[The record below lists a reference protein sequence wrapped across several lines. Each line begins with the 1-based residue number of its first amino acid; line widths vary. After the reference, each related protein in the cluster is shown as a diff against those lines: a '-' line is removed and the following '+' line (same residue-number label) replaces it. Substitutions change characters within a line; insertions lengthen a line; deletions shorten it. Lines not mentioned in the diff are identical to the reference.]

1 SRCSS
6 AACARRSAPT
16 ASRRCAVWAIASR
29 HSKARPANDPRRGA
43 RAAVRRPFLRPRTS
57 LTWRLIW
64 LAAAW
69 SLMALVLTG
78 AVLTTAFRDAAL
90 SRLGG
95 VLENTI
101 DEVVAE
107 TNGVSGEVVTPQIQD
122 ARTLRVYS
130 GKYWAVAE
138 AHGAELAPL
147 RRSESLW
154 DADLPGPPG
163 GLAAVLA

>member
-1 SRCSS
+1 
-6 AACARRSAPT
+6 
-16 ASRRCAVWAIASR
+16 
-29 HSKARPANDPRRGA
+29 
-43 RAAVRRPFLRPRTS
+43 
-57 LTWRLIW
+57 
-64 LAAAW
+64 AW

-107 TNGVSGEVVTPQIQD
+107 TNVVSGEVVTPQIQD

-138 AHGAELAPL
+138 AQGAELAPL

-163 GLAAVLA
+163 GLAAVLAAPGEPVFYDTVGPRDEPLRAVATARTLPNRQAPLIFLAAIDRSVID